1 MKKLVAIFICVN
13 VLIVKGAFRE
23 DVQRNIKF
31 AITQFASS
39 FTNDMMSTSYDFA
52 AILGEIKNLKSEIV
66 RTNLLVNLTDWLIAT
81 PKDMWKHPDALWF
94 QRRRTYLM
102 VKAMHSFKDSNAIF
116 KWQRYLDLYQ
126 VMKSELALYADVKD
140 PDEYRER
147 WIAEA
152 REDLKAEIRR
162 LGTNRNIIISG
173 PAPISKARREASAK
187 WAYKKSI
194 ERQIKRYEKDYFDSL
209 VLEDDYRK
217 LTTGEKK
224 QLIEMVREGIGRYP
238 KWYQKE
244 LDEKAA
250 AKEVNK
256 DSK

>member
-1 MKKLVAIFICVN
+1 MKKIMVICICVN
-13 VLIVKGAFRE
+13 VLILKGAFRE
-23 DVQRNIKF
+23 DVHQRNIKF

-52 AILGEIKNLKSEIV
+52 AILGEIKNLKSEAI
-66 RTNLLVNLTDWLIAT
+66 RTNLLSDLTDRLIVN
-81 PKDMWKHPDALWF
+81 PKDIWKHQDALWF

-102 VKAMHSFKDSNAIF
+102 VKAMYSFKDSNIMF
-116 KWQRYLDLYQ
+116 KWQRYLDLYRA
-126 VMKSELALYADVKD
+126 MKSELELYVDVKD

-162 LGTNRNIIISG
+162 LGTNSNIIISG

-187 WAYKKSI
+187 WMYKKSI
-194 ERQIKRYEKDYFDSL
+194 ESQIRRYEKRYFDSL

-224 QLIEMVREGIGRYP
+224 KLIEMVREGLGRYP
-238 KWYQKE
+238 KWYRE
-244 LDEKAA
+244 DSVEK
-250 AKEVNK
+250 K
-256 DSK
+256 